1 MLWCIF
7 FTWYSEYYLILSVSI
22 FYLAIIFCYAKIS
35 HFTTPV
41 NHVRIEEKLE
51 AIEGKE
57 KYMSAEIRSDIYSDR
72 KDKNTMDSERVNKVL
87 DAWKT
92 HLSEIRNCPE
102 NLSAEVLWQVLCE
115 LEQTYFCMV
124 KGIPFTYI
132 INGHEM
138 FVNRKEKSITQA
150 TVVLSAQ
157 TCAGEAGTG
166 SGDQRTK
173 EDRHV
178 RASYLYPIFDR
189 LA

>member
-1 MLWCIF
+1 
-7 FTWYSEYYLILSVSI
+7 
-22 FYLAIIFCYAKIS
+22 
-35 HFTTPV
+35 
-41 NHVRIEEKLE
+41 
-51 AIEGKE
+51 
-57 KYMSAEIRSDIYSDR
+57 MSAEIRSDIYSDR

-150 TVVLSAQ
+150 TVVLSARRVLEKQ
-157 TCAGEAGTG
+157 AQGAVISGPKKIGTFG
-166 SGDQRTK
+166 
-173 EDRHV
+173 
-178 RASYLYPIFDR
+178 ASYLYPIFRQIGLITEKTNATEDD
-189 LA
+189 